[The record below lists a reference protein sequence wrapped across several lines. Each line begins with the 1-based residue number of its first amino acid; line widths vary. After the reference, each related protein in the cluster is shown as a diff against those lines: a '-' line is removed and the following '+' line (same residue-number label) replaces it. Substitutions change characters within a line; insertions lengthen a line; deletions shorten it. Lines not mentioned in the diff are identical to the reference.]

1 MCVCVCVFPEHHSNP
16 VGHAKLSYF
25 RLNVGA
31 IDGVRFMV
39 ECRDRSTPLHS
50 LCAMV
55 YCPCK
60 SNFIDPLKKK
70 KKEMATANK
79 IAIDVI

>member
-1 MCVCVCVFPEHHSNP
+1 MCVCFFFFPEHHSNP
-16 VGHAKLSYF
+16 VGHTKLSYF

-31 IDGVRFMV
+31 IDGVRFMI
-39 ECRDRSTPLHS
+39 ECSDRSIPLHS

>member
-1 MCVCVCVFPEHHSNP
+1 MFGFFFPMHHSNP
-16 VGHAKLSYF
+16 VGLTKLSYF
-25 RLNVGA
+25 VLNVGA

-39 ECRDRSTPLHS
+39 ECRDRSIPLHF

-60 SNFIDPLKKK
+60 SNFIDSLKKREREK
-70 KKEMATANK
+70 WLLQIKLQL
-79 IAIDVI
+79 I